1 MARGKSIKGGGF
13 MEKLPEYEPT
23 LYILYGIGVVILIV
37 LIYIVFFGTSVTPTP
52 SPSEIPTTPTTM
64 PTDMALALS
73 TQTTT
78 MPTMSVGTKLTNIKQ
93 KISNS
98 LNDDKVIAIIKG
110 KLEDW
115 GDDIDKLP
123 ADVKE
128 KAFACYKNADGCI
141 F

>member
-1 MARGKSIKGGGF
+1 MARGKSIKGGGI
-13 MEKLPEYEPT
+13 METLSEYEPT
-23 LYILYGIGVVILIV
+23 LYILYGIGVVILIG
-37 LIYIVFFGTSVTPTP
+37 LIYIVFFKTSVTPTP
-52 SPSEIPTTPTTM
+52 SPSETIMPVEGTLDTSTTSPTTKPTN
-64 PTDMALALS
+64 
-73 TQTTT
+73 
-78 MPTMSVGTKLTNIKQ
+78 SVVSKITNVKQ

-98 LNDDKVIAIIKG
+98 LNDDKVISIIKG

-128 KAFACYKNADGCI
+128 KAMACYKNADGCV